1 MYNDNVDYS
10 EVYDIHLN
18 FVIQNIND
26 NLNIKLNKKIILTNI
41 LLQNANM
48 IVHKDCFHDVD
59 NNIDSLFNFLF
70 KENLEKAEYNHIKD
84 FLKHIKIKL

>member
-26 NLNIKLNKKIILTNI
+26 NLNIKLNKKL
-41 LLQNANM
+41 
-48 IVHKDCFHDVD
+48 
-59 NNIDSLFNFLF
+59 SLFLKN
-70 KENLEKAEYNHIKD
+70 EYFITKC
-84 FLKHIKIKL
+84 